1 MLDNIGAAT
10 GPLLAFLIL
19 LLIPNGYGTVFVVSL
34 AFAVIGV
41 AVLALMVPDR
51 TSPRGAIPRG
61 DGGRNGANGCARP
74 SAGTS

>member
-19 LLIPNGYGTVFVVSL
+19 LLIPNGFSTVFVVSL

-41 AVLALMVPDR
+41 AALVLVVPDV
-51 TSPRGAIPRG
+51 TTPRRRSNP
-61 DGGRNGANGCARP
+61 NGCARP
-74 SAGTS
+74 SHGAN